1 MQLASQ
7 LQAASVS
14 ELASPDSCGEA
25 KVRIESKIRRC
36 KRDSERNRGRFD
48 LRDE

>member
-25 KVRIESKIRRC
+25 KVRIESKFEDV
-36 KRDSERNRGRFD
+36 KETAKEREEGSI
-48 LRDE
+48 